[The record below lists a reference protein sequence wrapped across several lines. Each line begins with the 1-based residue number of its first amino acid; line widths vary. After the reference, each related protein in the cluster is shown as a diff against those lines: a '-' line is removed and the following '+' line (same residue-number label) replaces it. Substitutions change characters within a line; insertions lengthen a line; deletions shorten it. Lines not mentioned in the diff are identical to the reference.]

1 MNRRRSPARLRVENL
16 SLFYL
21 KGLCL
26 AVGAGECVALCGPS
40 GAGKTLLLR
49 AVCDLVPHSG
59 TVWLDG
65 VASDRFRPQAW
76 RQQVGML
83 PAESCWWFDTVGHHF
98 KDCPA
103 DLLAGLGFGIEVMG
117 WQVNRLSSG
126 ERQRLALLRLLGNR
140 PAVLLLDEPTANLD
154 PVNTDRVEVVL
165 DAYRETNKAA
175 VLWVSHDHEQI
186 RRAATRSL
194 VLDNGI
200 LQEQASP

>member
-1 MNRRRSPARLRVENL
+1 MTRLRVENL
-16 SLFYL
+16 SLVHL
-21 KGLCL
+21 KGLLL

-49 AVCDLVPHSG
+49 AICDLVPHSG

-65 VASDRFRPQAW
+65 VASDRFRPHAW
-76 RQQVGML
+76 RRRVGML
-83 PAESCWWFDTVGHHF
+83 PAESRWWFDTVGHHF
-98 KDCPA
+98 KDCPD
-103 DLLAGLGFGIEVMG
+103 DLLARLGFGTEAMA

-126 ERQRLALLRLLGNR
+126 ERQRLALLRLLCNR

-154 PVNTDRVEVVL
+154 PVNTSRVEAVL
-165 DAYRETNKAA
+165 DAYREKNKAS

-186 RRAATRSL
+186 SRIANRLL

-200 LQEQASP
+200 LQERSQP